1 MGVSEN
7 SGTTKS
13 SIFNRVFHYKPSIL
27 GYPYF
32 WFNTHIIM
40 IRPPLS
46 THCAFFTTSSCIFF
60 WYRGTVVASYWRIDH
75 RAKPWT
81 NRSMYPPNTCPSETS
96 RAKSWHMPKVSWK
109 RRGRGWQWQGM
120 MNKEHWRFLGFSR
133 QEILQGGQKSEQKQ
147 CRVFRHVS
155 KGRLVEGSRLV
166 QFLKFRLTILHVIL
180 VSWFSCPGRGM
191 FIPMKLHFVQIT
203 ILPKP

>member
-1 MGVSEN
+1 MENPIKMDDLGVPVFSE
-7 SGTTKS
+7 T
-13 SIFNRVFHYKPSIL
+13 SI
-27 GYPYF
+27 
-32 WFNTHIIM
+32 IIM
-40 IRPPLS
+40 IRPSLDPLCLDES
-46 THCAFFTTSSCIFF
+46 PPASFFR
-60 WYRGTVVASYWRIDH
+60 RGTVVASYWRIDH

-109 RRGRGWQWQGM
+109 TRGRGWRGM
-120 MNKEHWRFLGFSR
+120 AMARNDEQKEHWRFLGFSR
-133 QEILQGGQKSEQKQ
+133 QEIPQGGQKSEQKQ

-155 KGRLVEGSRLV
+155 TGRLVEGSRLV